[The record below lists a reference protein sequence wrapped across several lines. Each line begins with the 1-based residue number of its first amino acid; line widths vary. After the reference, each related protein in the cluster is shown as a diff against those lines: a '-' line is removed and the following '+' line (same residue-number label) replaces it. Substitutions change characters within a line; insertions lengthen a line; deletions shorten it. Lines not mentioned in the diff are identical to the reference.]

1 MGILKYVMLNCM
13 SCILLYPLY
22 EDSKIRNAQ
31 LYELYFVLL
40 YGDSKIRNAQ
50 LDEMYLTLSAVL

>member
-1 MGILKYVMLNCM
+1 MLNCM